1 MRFPEFSGEWSKYKV
16 SDFLEFFPTNSLSW
30 DQLEYSGNEPLNLH
44 YGLIHNGLP
53 VQIEVS
59 RDALPSIKEESF
71 PKKFTFCKDGDIAFA
86 DASEDTNDVGKAVEF
101 YNCAGKKIVCG
112 LHTIHGRDK
121 LELTSIGFKGYLFSS
136 KVYHDQIKSIAQG
149 TKVFSIKTSNFDE
162 VILGLP
168 EKEEQGKISRLMM
181 AIDERIST
189 QSKIIEELTTLRS
202 ALIEKCAKQS
212 GNFNSLSDILQEM
225 GERSTAANQYQ
236 VLSST
241 VKGIFS
247 QKEYFNKDIASED
260 NKGYKVV
267 RRGHIVLSP
276 QNLWMGNINYNDRF
290 DIGIVSP
297 SYKVYSIK
305 EGFNPIFVASLLR
318 TKKALY
324 EYMLASEQGASI
336 VRRNLNIEAFM
347 AIKFRIPD
355 ARQQDSLS
363 MAITAIN
370 AKLNNELYFGEQL
383 TIQKSCLLE
392 QMFI

>member
-189 QSKIIEELTTLRS
+189 QSKIIEEQETLLKS
-202 ALIEKCAKQS
+202 LADKLFNTLDIVTKLHLGDISELYQPKTIPLSNLSSKGYPVYGANGIIGSYK
-212 GNFNSLSDILQEM
+212 NFNHITEQICIACR
-225 GERSTAANQYQ
+225 G
-236 VLSST
+236 SSCGSVNYT
-241 VKGIFS
+241 VPKAWITG
-247 QKEYFNKDIASED
+247 NAMVVNTD
-260 NKGYKVV
+260 NYSNIIDKRYLYYYL
-267 RRGHIVLSP
+267 RC
-276 QNLWMGNINYNDRF
+276 INY
-290 DIGIVSP
+290 S
-297 SYKVYSIK
+297 
-305 EGFNPIFVASLLR
+305 SLI
-318 TKKALY
+318 
-324 EYMLASEQGASI
+324 SGSGQPQI
-336 VRRNLNIEAFM
+336 VRAPLANLL
-347 AIKFRIPD
+347 IPVPTLEKQKHVVLILD
-355 ARQQDSLS
+355 TVAKILGTNKTILLHYQNQKAYLLS
-363 MAITAIN
+363 H
-370 AKLNNELYFGEQL
+370 
-383 TIQKSCLLE
+383 
-392 QMFI
+392 MFI

>member
-1 MRFPEFSGEWSKYKV
+1 MSSDYLVQYFESTKWNQVVKDISGEGARNHGLLNVPVTGFFETQHYIPKRDEQEKLGA
-16 SDFLEFFPTNSLSW
+16 FLT
-30 DQLEYSGNEPLNLH
+30 
-44 YGLIHNGLP
+44 LI
-53 VQIEVS
+53 EK
-59 RDALPSIKEESF
+59 R
-71 PKKFTFCKDGDIAFA
+71 IA
-86 DASEDTNDVGKAVEF
+86 
-101 YNCAGKKIVCG
+101 
-112 LHTIHGRDK
+112 
-121 LELTSIGFKGYLFSS
+121 
-136 KVYHDQIKSIAQG
+136 
-149 TKVFSIKTSNFDE
+149 
-162 VILGLP
+162 
-168 EKEEQGKISRLMM
+168 
-181 AIDERIST
+181 T

-212 GNFNSLSDILQEM
+212 GNFFSLSDILKEVE
-225 GERSTAANQYQ
+225 ERSTTANQHQ

-267 RRGHIVLSP
+267 RKGHIVLSP

-297 SYKVYSIK
+297 SYKVFSIK
-305 EGFNPIFVASLLR
+305 EGFNPIFIAALLQ
-318 TKKALY
+318 TKKALN

-355 ARQQDSLS
+355 ARKQDSLS

-370 AKLNNELYFGEQL
+370 AKLNNERWYLEQL
-383 TIQKSCLLE
+383 TMQKSCLLE
-392 QMFI
+392 KMFI